1 VVIDPKRAP
10 SGDNVRAAKLA
21 VLARP
26 YPQAVAGTPTAFGYD
41 AGTGRFTLSYA
52 SARLGGGRFRFRA
65 DTQVRVPR
73 RLYPK
78 GYDVSVKGGEAI
90 SLSNTGSLH
99 LRSCRGRKTVSVVVT
114 RGTGKVSG
122 DCAAA
127 REIKLVVRPGRA
139 RAGHRTRF
147 HFATTVIRA
156 GKRRAVRGARIR
168 FAGHGV
174 RTNRR
179 GRATLVLRL
188 GHTGRRA
195 AHASKKGLVGGTARV
210 RVRR

>member
-1 VVIDPKRAP
+1 
-10 SGDNVRAAKLA
+10 
-21 VLARP
+21 
-26 YPQAVAGTPTAFGYD
+26 VAGTPTAFGYD

-195 AHASKKGLVGGTARV
+195 ARASKKGLVGGTARV